1 LEKGKKM
8 KLNRTFSTI
17 LLLAAVLLSG
27 CAPLRRAVPQKLI
40 SSATIEGMPANIRTF
55 DQDFYPDFKQNPA
68 DSNGCSILALSGGG
82 ANGAFGAGILC
93 GWTQSGCRPK
103 FQVVT
108 GISTGALIAPLAF
121 LGSGYDD
128 ELKRIYTSIS
138 DKDIFDIRG
147 LFGFVG
153 MLWNESYADT
163 SPLSKLLEETI
174 TPEKLQAIAREHAR
188 GRRLYIGTTY
198 LDAQRF
204 IIWDMGAIASSKN
217 PKAPE
222 IFRKVMLASAA
233 FPGAFP
239 PVCFTVDANG
249 QKYDEMHVDGG
260 VVTGVFCYFR
270 PLSETGQHPAK
281 PCKIYVIKNGIGA
294 PDQKEVQRNAIKILE
309 HSFYTM
315 MKMQTWSDLNRIY
328 WLAKNDDAEFAYMC
342 IPKDY
347 VPKTKKMFD
356 PVEMKKLF
364 DIGCEK
370 GFNCQWKNKLTI
382 DD

>member
-1 LEKGKKM
+1 
-8 KLNRTFSTI
+8 
-17 LLLAAVLLSG
+17 
-27 CAPLRRAVPQKLI
+27 
-40 SSATIEGMPANIRTF
+40 MPANIRTF

-82 ANGAFGAGILC
+82 ANGAFGAGVLC
-93 GWTQSGCRPK
+93 GWSESGTRPQ
-103 FQVVT
+103 FEVVT

-121 LGSGYDD
+121 LGPQYDD
-128 ELKRIYTSIS
+128 ELKQIYTSIC
-138 DKDIFDIRG
+138 DKDIFDVKG
-147 LFGFVG
+147 WFGFVG

-163 SPLSKLLEETI
+163 APLSQLIEKTLTE
-174 TPEKLQAIAREHAR
+174 EKLKAIAREYAK
-188 GRRLYIGTTY
+188 GRRLYVGTTY

-204 IIWDMGAIASSKN
+204 MVWDMGAIASSKN
-217 PKAPE
+217 PNAPKL
-222 IFRKVMLASAA
+222 FRKILLASAA

-239 PVCFTVDANG
+239 PVCIDVQADG

-260 VVTGVFCYFR
+260 VVTGVFCYFK
-270 PLSETGQHPAK
+270 PLKETGQNPAK

-294 PDQKEVQRNAIKILE
+294 PDQQVVQRNAIKILE

-328 WLAKNDDAEFAYMC
+328 WLAKSDEADFAYMC

-347 VPKTKKMFD
+347 VPKTKKIFD
-356 PVEMKKLF
+356 QKEMKRLF
-364 DIGCEK
+364 DIGYEK
-370 GFNCQWKNKLTI
+370 GITSDWRNKLII